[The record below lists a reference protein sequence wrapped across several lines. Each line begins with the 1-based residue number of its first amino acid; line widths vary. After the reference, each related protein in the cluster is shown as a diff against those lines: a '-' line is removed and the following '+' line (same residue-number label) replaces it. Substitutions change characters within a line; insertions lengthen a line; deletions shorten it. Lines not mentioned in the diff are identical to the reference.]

1 MNERKIEIYSQ
12 SIQNCVSLLNGRAN
26 IDFNIVEDKLK
37 PIRNVLRSIH
47 PGASLKFHVYT
58 DTSTSIRL
66 VVSIISPENE
76 LAFWSDPERRGVN
89 IEKIMK
95 QSDKYH
101 EIMSEGD
108 NEKLQKFL
116 IGLDD
121 KCKKQVDLLTIA
133 RSNENF
139 KGLNIISGNKTIG
152 VQRLPITARE
162 ISINEQMSKN
172 VFVKIINRSEFLL
185 EFKLDGYNYR
195 VEYSDETYND
205 VMKQCW
211 LHENVQLAFVAT
223 SKKGKLIKGKLTD
236 IIGDDH
242 GASRQVL
249 LDLGEGASKGSRTF

>member
-37 PIRNVLRSIH
+37 PIRKVLRSIH
-47 PGASLKFHVYT
+47 QGASLKFHVYT

-66 VVSIISPENE
+66 VVSIISPKNE

-89 IEKIMK
+89 IETIMK
-95 QSDKYH
+95 LSDKYH

-108 NEKLQKFL
+108 NEKLQEFL

-152 VQRLPITARE
+152 VQSLPITARE
-162 ISINEQMSKN
+162 ILINKPMSIN
-172 VFVKIINRSEFLL
+172 VFVKKIDRSDFLL
-185 EFKLDGYNYR
+185 EFNIDGYNYR
-195 VEYSDETYND
+195 VEYSEKTYD
-205 VMKQCW
+205 
-211 LHENVQLAFVAT
+211 
-223 SKKGKLIKGKLTD
+223 D
-236 IIGDDH
+236 I
-242 GASRQVL
+242 
-249 LDLGEGASKGSRTF
+249 